1 MKKIKVYT
9 NNSFDFHTEV
19 VNSKH
24 YRRTDP
30 TYKDRVMALNGTVK
44 EQFENHDTEF
54 ERDNLAILLP
64 KNLNVQ
70 EKQDLLSLYNYDSK
84 PFQKLNNI
92 LTTSETGK
100 RQPVCPFCTINNV
113 NTFDHLI
120 PKTEFP
126 ELSDHPKNLMPCCS
140 ECNSKKSSN
149 WRIGNNRRYLN
160 LYLDDLPDIQYLFV
174 TLNIESS
181 TIHANFFIENRFG
194 IDINLY
200 RRIENHYQDLELC
213 RRFAI
218 NSYNIISELQNIL
231 TMSRDVIPTEDLK
244 NIIIQAENK
253 NREIYGFRNWKSIL
267 KQECCTNDNVFNFLI
282 R

>member
-1 MKKIKVYT
+1 MKKIKVYP

-30 TYKDRVMALNGTVK
+30 TYKDRVIALDKTVE

-54 ERDNLAILLP
+54 NRDNLAILLP
-64 KNLNVQ
+64 KNLSAQ
-70 EKQDLLSLYNYDSK
+70 QKQDLLSLYDYDTK
-84 PFQKLNNI
+84 PFQRLNSI
-92 LTTSETGK
+92 LTTNETGK

-126 ELSDHPKNLMPCCS
+126 ELSDHPQNLMPCCS

-149 WRIGNNRRYLN
+149 WRIGKKRRYLN

-174 TLNIESS
+174 SLNIESL
-181 TIHANFFIENRFG
+181 TIRANFFIENRFG
-194 IDINLY
+194 IDPNLY
-200 RRIENHYQDLELC
+200 ERIKNHYQDLELC
-213 RRFAI
+213 KRFAI
-218 NSYNIISELQNIL
+218 NSYNIISELQNTL
-231 TMSRDVIPTEDLK
+231 TVSK
-244 NIIIQAENK
+244 NIIQAEDLKKIVIETEYK
-253 NREIYGFRNWKSIL
+253 NRKIYGFNYWKSIL
-267 KQECCTNDNVFNFLI
+267 KQECCMNDVVFNFLI
-282 R
+282 K

>member
-1 MKKIKVYT
+1 MKKIKVFT
-9 NNSFDFHTEV
+9 DNSFDFHTEV

-30 TYKDRVMALNGTVK
+30 TYKDRIIALNEAVR

-54 ERDNLAILLP
+54 ERDNLAILVP
-64 KNLNVQ
+64 KNLGAQ
-70 EKQDLLSLYNYDSK
+70 EKQDLISLYDYNTK
-84 PFQKLNNI
+84 PFQRLNCI

-120 PKTEFP
+120 PKMEFP

-149 WRIGNNRRYLN
+149 WRINNSRRYLN
-160 LYLDDLPDIQYLFV
+160 LYLDDLPNIQYLFV
-174 TLNIESS
+174 QLNIENS

-194 IDINLY
+194 IDIGLY

-218 NSYNIISELQNIL
+218 NSYDIISELQNML
-231 TMSRDVIPTEDLK
+231 KTNRDVIHPEDLK
-244 NIIIQAENK
+244 NIIIRTENR
-253 NREIYGFRNWKSIL
+253 NREIYGFNYWKSIL
-267 KQECCTNDNVFNFLI
+267 KQECCTNDAVFNFLI
-282 R
+282 G